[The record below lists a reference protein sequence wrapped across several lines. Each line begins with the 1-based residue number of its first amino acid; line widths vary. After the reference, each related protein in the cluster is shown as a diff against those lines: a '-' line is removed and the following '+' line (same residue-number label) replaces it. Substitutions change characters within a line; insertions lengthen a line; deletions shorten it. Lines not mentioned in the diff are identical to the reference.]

1 MRRLLNLRYLKTNS
15 KKLEAKPNKINIIPV
30 KVDFPLPD
38 KIDGIE
44 HRLNLKGSYELP
56 EHFLKKNK
64 PQHLVGK
71 TLRLAYLMEHWEE
84 YVDKVVTVVGWAR

>member
-15 KKLEAKPNKINIIPV
+15 KKIEAKPNKINIIPV

-44 HRLNLKGSYELP
+44 HRLNLKGFYDSRTFP
-56 EHFLKKNK
+56 QKNK

-71 TLRLAYLMEHWEE
+71 TLRLGH
-84 YVDKVVTVVGWAR
+84 T